1 MLLKNRLVFASV
13 MYMSLLKSDITKL
26 SLFYYFGN
34 IWIIRIQGKKKSSQL
49 DFELSENTVMP
60 TTKHQSLKQIF
71 FCFWSLFSPG
81 KRMIFFFFLDQ
92 F

>member
-60 TTKHQSLKQIF
+60 TTKHQSLNQIF
-71 FCFWSLFSPG
+71 FLFLVLIFPWEEND
-81 KRMIFFFFLDQ
+81 FFFS
-92 F
+92 